1 MRILIT
7 CAALTFMFSTI
18 TTTAE
23 AQLGKRL
30 KDRAK
35 NAAARKAEDKIARE
49 LEKKA
54 EQMVE
59 KSWDTIFGEI
69 EEGSKSE
76 DGKGTRNSMF
86 KFSSN
91 VATEDSYRFDIVT
104 TMEVKTERKKGKS
117 EPPLIL
123 EMHFNEN
130 EMYTGTKYRGKD
142 IDAQQEDVF
151 IIYDFKNSA
160 MIMLMKS
167 EENQFSFAY
176 DWQQALQN
184 AEEMESTENE
194 NEEETNWD
202 EIEEWKGYTKIGT
215 KNIAGHS
222 SDGYRSET
230 EYGST
235 EIWVTRDLAY
245 GMENMFRANAN
256 SKQLRGKVPGEYPY
270 GMLMQMTSKDF
281 ESGDTVTM
289 MVTDIDKNANIRYAM
304 SDYPAMSLGKK

>member
-7 CAALTFMFSTI
+7 CAALTLMLSTV

-23 AQLGKRL
+23 AQFGKRL
-30 KDRAK
+30 KERAK
-35 NAAARKAEDKIARE
+35 QAAARKAEDKIARE

-59 KSWDTIFGEI
+59 KSWDTIFGEF
-69 EEGSKSE
+69 ESDDKS
-76 DGKGTRNSMF
+76 GKGSGKNSMF
-86 KFSSN
+86 KFSSD
-91 VATEDSYRFDIVT
+91 VATEDNYRFDIIT
-104 TMEVKTERKKGKS
+104 TMEVKTQRKKGKS
-117 EPPLIL
+117 EPPIIM

-176 DWQQALQN
+176 DWQQAIQK
-184 AEEMESTENE
+184 AEEMESAEND
-194 NEEETNWD
+194 NEQETNW
-202 EIEEWKGYTKIGT
+202 EEVEEWNGYTKIGT
-215 KNIAGHS
+215 KNIAGYS

-230 EYGST
+230 EHGRT
-235 EIWVTRDLAY
+235 EIWVTRDLSY
-245 GMENMFRANAN
+245 GMGNMFRANAN
-256 SKQLRGKVPGEYPY
+256 SKQLRGKVPGEYPN
-270 GMLMQMTSKDF
+270 GMLMEMVTKDF
-281 ESGDTVTM
+281 KSGDTVTM
-289 MVTDIDKNANIRYAM
+289 TVTDIDKNANIRYAM
-304 SDYPAMSLGKK
+304 SDYPAMSFGKK